1 MHGLTDQNAA
11 IIQVSARDGTARFDQ
26 MKYEL

>member
-1 MHGLTDQNAA
+1 MHGLVDQNAA
-11 IIQVSARDGTARFDQ
+11 IMQVSARDGMFLFDQ